1 MPLLSLNKYEVNR
14 RRQFMA
20 TEKKTATVSP
30 SSVKEPSVTVA
41 VPAAAAKKAAPK
53 KPAAEKAAPKKAVA
67 EKPAAEKA
75 APKKAAPKKPAA
87 EKAAPKKV
95 AETLV
100 IQASGSEWDIAAV
113 KEQVI
118 ADYVA
123 AGHTRSSISSLTVY
137 IKPEERKAYYV
148 VNEKAGGSVDI

>member
-53 KPAAEKAAPKKAVA
+53 KAV
-67 EKPAAEKA
+67 AEKA

-87 EKAAPKKV
+87 EKAAPKK
-95 AETLV
+95 ASETLV

>member
-1 MPLLSLNKYEVNR
+1 
-14 RRQFMA
+14 MA

-30 SSVKEPSVTVA
+30 SSVKEPSVT

-75 APKKAAPKKPAA
+75 APKKPAAKKPAPKKA
-87 EKAAPKKV
+87 

-123 AGHTRSSISSLTVY
+123 AGHTRSGISSLTVY

>member
-1 MPLLSLNKYEVNR
+1 
-14 RRQFMA
+14 MA

-53 KPAAEKAAPKKAVA
+53 KAVA

-87 EKAAPKKV
+87 EKAAPKKA

>member
-1 MPLLSLNKYEVNR
+1 
-14 RRQFMA
+14 MA

-53 KPAAEKAAPKKAVA
+53 KAVA
-67 EKPAAEKA
+67 EKPAAEKAVAEKA

-87 EKAAPKKV
+87 EKAAPKKA

>member
-1 MPLLSLNKYEVNR
+1 
-14 RRQFMA
+14 MA

-30 SSVKEPSVTVA
+30 SSVKEPSVTV
-41 VPAAAAKKAAPK
+41 PAAAAKKAAPK
-53 KPAAEKAAPKKAVA
+53 KPVA
-67 EKPAAEKA
+67 EKPAAKKP
-75 APKKAAPKKPAA
+75 APKKA
-87 EKAAPKKV
+87 

-123 AGHTRSSISSLTVY
+123 AGHTRSGISSLTVY